1 MFTVCILNEL
11 SSVLVLVFSKFS
23 FQLWGCTN
31 IPRWCISHLI
41 MLNMGADGVHRVQC
55 QVWTL
60 LHWG

>member
-1 MFTVCILNEL
+1 
-11 SSVLVLVFSKFS
+11 
-23 FQLWGCTN
+23 
-31 IPRWCISHLI
+31 